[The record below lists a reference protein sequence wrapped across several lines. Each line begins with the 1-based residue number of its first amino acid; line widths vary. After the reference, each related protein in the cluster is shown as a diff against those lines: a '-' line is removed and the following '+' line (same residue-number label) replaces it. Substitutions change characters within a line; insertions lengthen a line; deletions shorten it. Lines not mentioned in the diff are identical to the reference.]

1 MLFRDQLRRAALRI
15 ICLCAAAMQVPV
27 GAARAAVVV
36 LANRTKESVALT
48 ALADDLPPNRVSLAA
63 GEARPIFAERSIR
76 VRANPPGAAREIP
89 LDLGCAYFV
98 APGDGAGPLRV
109 ARIPLGEPPGR
120 PLPSDG
126 GRTNYLPTAGE
137 ITVKILVDDD
147 EYRPRPAWEAE
158 IRQRIDR
165 ASAILA
171 AHAGVRLKVVDVG
184 TWDSDDLDSDF
195 FRSLTEFEREV
206 RAAPAQLAI
215 GFSSQYEIQQGRV
228 HMGGT
233 RGPLHSHIL
242 VKERARNVLESE
254 RLALLVHELGHLLG
268 ATHSARPTSIMRP
281 VLGPG
286 QQRAADATIGFD
298 APNTLLMSM
307 LGEEIRRRGVREY
320 SEVSPTTLRRMGEI
334 YAALEPELPNDPA
347 TANFRR
353 LTAAAGVGPIIEDS
367 RKVLAQ
373 IVRVAKLHKKQLQES
388 PPASGEAN
396 SHGDKLMDLY
406 VRQGAL
412 AAKLVRRDTAARA
425 LLIALAIAVDDPVQM
440 AKIPIAGT
448 LLTQLEGKQAQTERM
463 AAIGQPT
470 MRGRLDL
477 TRHFFVAAELTVLG
491 GSDFARGSGLAK
503 ELSDSQ
509 GGSGFS
515 FCDMAANEAGVRFAE
530 AVLGGQ
536 LTLDDVAQKFTVEE
550 FFPSISGLREGL
562 QADEFAREFGDTG
575 DPRYNAVMTQIRTR
589 VGALPGYAP
598 VEARKAASP

>member
-1 MLFRDQLRRAALRI
+1 M
-15 ICLCAAAMQVPV
+15 
-27 GAARAAVVV
+27 
-36 LANRTKESVALT
+36 
-48 ALADDLPPNRVSLAA
+48 
-63 GEARPIFAERSIR
+63 
-76 VRANPPGAAREIP
+76 
-89 LDLGCAYFV
+89 
-98 APGDGAGPLRV
+98 
-109 ARIPLGEPPGR
+109 
-120 PLPSDG
+120 
-126 GRTNYLPTAGE
+126 
-137 ITVKILVDDD
+137 
-147 EYRPRPAWEAE
+147 
-158 IRQRIDR
+158 
-165 ASAILA
+165 
-171 AHAGVRLKVVDVG
+171 
-184 TWDSDDLDSDF
+184 
-195 FRSLTEFEREV
+195 
-206 RAAPAQLAI
+206 
-215 GFSSQYEIQQGRV
+215 
-228 HMGGT
+228 
-233 RGPLHSHIL
+233 
-242 VKERARNVLESE
+242 LESE
-254 RLALLVHELGHLLG
+254 RLALLVHELGHFLG

-298 APNTLLMSM
+298 APNTLLMSL

-367 RKVLAQ
+367 RRVLAQ
-373 IVRVAKLHKKQLQES
+373 IVRVAKLHKKQHQES

-396 SHGDKLMDLY
+396 THGDKLMDLY

-448 LLTQLEGKQAQTERM
+448 LLTQLEGKQAQIERI

-477 TRHFFVAAELTVLG
+477 TRHFFVSAELTVLG

-536 LTLDDVAQKFTVEE
+536 LTLDDVAQRFTVEE

-562 QADEFAREFGDTG
+562 QADEFAREFGGTG

-589 VGALPGYAP
+589 VGALPGYLTPA
-598 VEARKAASP
+598 ARQPTPSQ